1 MIRHLFNKLISNP
14 LEIGAEVGL
23 LGYSNYFFTLLRN
36 LPIVLENDWTSQSSL
51 LSNTHLKHW
60 ENIGHT
66 SVIWFI
72 PFVQTIHKTNQ
83 NALLGT
89 WIQVSGRV
97 HAEHTRGPKF
107 KSQHYLLFK
116 LKKNSSMQHLLKIIW
131 IYFAFWIVNTL
142 FCWHHYARNVFPPQG
157 DLRTF
162 NYTTFIAALV
172 CWWYEIRRNGSR
184 EQSFRYFA
192 NFVTFVHLICVKW
205 PWWRYYYSH
214 QDGAGRIKCFAQD
227 SPRIC
232 KLCSQVQE

>member
-1 MIRHLFNKLISNP
+1 MLF
-14 LEIGAEVGL
+14 
-23 LGYSNYFFTLLRN
+23 
-36 LPIVLENDWTSQSSL
+36 
-51 LSNTHLKHW
+51 W
-60 ENIGHT
+60 EPG
-66 SVIWFI
+66 
-72 PFVQTIHKTNQ
+72 
-83 NALLGT
+83 
-89 WIQVSGRV
+89 IQVSGRV

-205 PWWRYYYSH
+205 PCWRYYYSH

-232 KLCSQVQE
+232 KLCSQVQAPGKSGLQCRANGPWVKVTNNNHISSKPIDNMCF